1 MPTSSPKIMNVTN
14 HAPRMAIITQTQ
26 LNTGTAIIM
35 AAATKDALTQDITK
49 DTTKDAIPGVEDSTP
64 QPSSEVA
71 VASVEDATQ
80 ASDVTQASVEDA
92 TLASVVLN
100 GEATPGVLEDVEAAI
115 GVEAHLTRLAAPQA
129 LDVLHSTLLDLLL
142 ALAAAGLPSTGE

>member
-1 MPTSSPKIMNVTN
+1 
-14 HAPRMAIITQTQ
+14 MAIITQTQ

-35 AAATKDALTQDITK
+35 AAATLAITQ

-71 VASVEDATQ
+71 VASVEDAAQVLEDAAQ
-80 ASDVTQASVEDA
+80 ASEDA
-92 TLASVVLN
+92 TQVSDATLASDATQASVVLN
-100 GEATPGVLEDVEAAI
+100 GEATPSYPVLEDTEAAI
-115 GVEAHLTRLAAPQA
+115 GASSEAHLTRLAAAQA
-129 LDVLHSTLLDLLL
+129 LDVLHSTLVDLLL

>member
-1 MPTSSPKIMNVTN
+1 
-14 HAPRMAIITQTQ
+14 MAIITQTQ

-35 AAATKDALTQDITK
+35 AAATKDAITQDITK

-71 VASVEDATQ
+71 VASVEVAAQASEDVTQASDATQ

-100 GEATPGVLEDVEAAI
+100 GEATPGVLEDVEDAEAAI
-115 GVEAHLTRLAAPQA
+115 GVEAHLTRLAAAPA
-129 LDVLHSTLLDLLL
+129 LDVLHSTLL

>member
-1 MPTSSPKIMNVTN
+1 
-14 HAPRMAIITQTQ
+14 MAIITQTQ
-26 LNTGTAIIM
+26 LNTGTATIM
-35 AAATKDALTQDITK
+35 AAATKDAITQDITK

-92 TLASVVLN
+92 TLASVVHN
-100 GEATPGVLEDVEAAI
+100 GEATPGVLEDVEDAEAAI

-129 LDVLHSTLLDLLL
+129 LDVLHSTLL